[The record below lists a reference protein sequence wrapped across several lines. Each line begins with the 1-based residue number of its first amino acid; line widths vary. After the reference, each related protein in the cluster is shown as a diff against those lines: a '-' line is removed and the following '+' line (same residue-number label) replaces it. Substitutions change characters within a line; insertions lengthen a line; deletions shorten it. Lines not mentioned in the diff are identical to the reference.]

1 MNNGFIYSPKTDF
14 IGFKLGLENYNRYI
28 AVPKKYLFGRN
39 GVPRTIG
46 VEYNGRIERVGI
58 EESVKEEE
66 QIQQL
71 DTQAK
76 HILVYFLWEER
87 DENI

>member
-1 MNNGFIYSPKTDF
+1 MFTYHAKTTYNGWK
-14 IGFKLGLENYNRYI
+14 IGEENYNLYI
-28 AVPKKYLFGRN
+28 GVPKKYLFGKN
-39 GVPRTIG
+39 GIPRTI
-46 VEYNGRIERVGI
+46 EIEHNGRIERVGI

-71 DTQAK
+71 NTQAK